1 MHKYNNKYLFMKHD
15 LEPTAETMIAFSLDD
30 SHVVHI
36 AVWRRTP
43 KKMNLFRG
51 KNKEEQCNAMQKA
64 AVTKL
69 CSEKKISEMKNFSK
83 RNLNKV
89 NLYACARY

>member
-1 MHKYNNKYLFMKHD
+1 
-15 LEPTAETMIAFSLDD
+15 
-30 SHVVHI
+30 
-36 AVWRRTP
+36 
-43 KKMNLFRG
+43 
-51 KNKEEQCNAMQKA
+51 MQKA

-89 NLYACARY
+89 NLYACARYWKNQFYCPERFEGRAGPEIDSLIFLSTKILEQKPLLDATNAVDSNFPNAE